1 MAKFFFGLISG
12 VILSILAVFVLFFAM
27 MRAFQESAPAVA
39 QNSVLLLQLS
49 GDIPERPPV
58 EVPFGVFA
66 ERGAPTVTNIWMLLR
81 EAAVDARIKAVV
93 LEPESLSV
101 GWGKLEEFRADLEQ
115 FKKSGKPVYAYLKA
129 PGSREYYL
137 ATAADR
143 IYLGPTDWLNV
154 KGMRIELMYFKKTLD
169 KLGVNVQ
176 VEHDGKY
183 KDFGDMFTRTSMSPE
198 TSEVMNSIV
207 DEVYGNLISRIAQGR
222 KKTPEAVRA
231 LIDHGPFLAND
242 ALHEGLVDELRY
254 EDQMFADLQQ
264 KLNSGEIHKLTTAK
278 YLKISPGSLG
288 LEGRRRIAMLVGD
301 GSITRGD
308 PDDEGAD
315 GITEEGFNKL
325 LRRIARDSNV
335 SGVVVRIDSPG
346 GDAVASD
353 AIWREMNVLSKKK
366 PVVISMSDTAAS
378 GGYYMAMTGDRVV
391 AYPGTLTGS
400 IGVVFGKPNLHGL
413 YDKLGITKDM
423 IKRGRFAD
431 IDSDY
436 TELTP
441 AALEKLKDGIDANY
455 RDFVGKVAQARR
467 RRFDQIEPLA
477 QGRVWLGSQAVLRGL
492 VDELGGLDRA
502 LELVKQKARIPASE
516 NVTIVM
522 YPARRSIL
530 DVLFGRST
538 EGVFESRLR
547 SLLKDWPVEMWAK
560 GGLLR
565 VMPYSVNVQ

>member
-207 DEVYGNLISRIAQGR
+207 DAVYGNLISRIAQGR

-288 LEGRRRIAMLVGD
+288 LEGSRRIAMLVGD

-547 SLLKDWPVEMWAK
+547 PLLKDWPVEMWAK